1 MKLPNVFI
9 MSMAKIGTGRFMY
22 EVTRHNKTVKGCPP
36 CVTKTVYCVY
46 DIANECHVEVMDE
59 NDNPTTEL
67 TKPQYLALINSVFK
81 TTNFRGIP

>member
-1 MKLPNVFI
+1 
-9 MSMAKIGTGRFMY
+9 MY
-22 EVTRHNKTVKGCPP
+22 EVTRKEKPVKGRAP
-36 CVTKTVYCVY
+36 CVTKTVYRVY
-46 DIANECHVEVMDE
+46 DIANECYVEVMDE